1 MSARETIHM
10 PGAYVDPRVDANRA
24 PAGDLTEEMLE
35 QPMWTDQMLAS
46 AGIPVVDV
54 PFVSLGGGMG
64 SFVMVDY
71 LRISGVPKE
80 NIRVLSAIDKPWST
94 YQHLTTVSQIP
105 PGERLRS
112 DSGSC
117 PDNIW
122 GFPSYAVR
130 EAFGNLPNPVKFL
143 DPLWN
148 VLTEPILCNYFT
160 PKAGQVF
167 SGMQTEADRIGWWSM
182 VSKGQIRMSRKRHGG
197 GYFSILTPPEGTSET
212 KRVAYRS
219 TFVHVA
225 IGYPGLRY
233 LPDLQEYRQKH
244 QDYTRAVNAYEPH
257 EHVYQ
262 ELIRRPG
269 TVVVRG
275 GGIAASRI
283 LQRLIDD
290 RDNHGAKTQIAHL
303 FRTYVKGSHGPSIF
317 MRRPGSY
324 GWAYQGF
331 NWPKAGWGG
340 QHKAR
345 LEKMTDEERIEWFK
359 VLGGTTTPKR
369 KLWMKQLERGRN
381 EGFYKTYVGKVTEV
395 VPGPD
400 DTVLTRIQTDDGN
413 LEIPAHF
420 IIDCTGLE
428 ADIREH
434 RVLADLLDYA
444 GAKKNILGK
453 LHVNQKFEI
462 EGARNENG
470 RMYAVGSATL
480 GSYYTVVDSFLGL
493 QAAGLAVLDELAKQ
507 GFCKK
512 IGPVRSISQWW
523 KWVLNRK
530 LP

>member
-1 MSARETIHM
+1 MGSRDTIHM
-10 PGAYVDPRVDANRA
+10 PGAYVDPKVDAHPGA
-24 PAGDLTEEMLE
+24 PGDLTADMLGHPVWTDEML
-35 QPMWTDQMLAS
+35 AV
-46 AGIPVVDV
+46 AGIPVIEV
-54 PFVSLGGGMG
+54 PLVSLGGGIG

-71 LRISGVPKE
+71 LRIAGVPQDK
-80 NIRVLSAIDKPWST
+80 IRVLSALDKPWST

-112 DSGSC
+112 DASSC

-130 EAFGNLPNPVKFL
+130 EALGNRSLVKIL

-160 PKAGQVF
+160 PRAGQVF
-167 SGMQTEADRIGWWSM
+167 RGMQNEADRIGWWSM
-182 VSKGQIRMSRKRHGG
+182 VSQGQIRMVRKRYGG
-197 GYFSILTPPEGTSET
+197 GYFSILTPPPGSSET

-225 IGYPGLRY
+225 VGYPGLRF
-233 LPDLQEYRQKH
+233 LPDLQEYRQRT
-244 QDYTRAVNAYEPH
+244 QDYVRAVNAYEPH

-269 TVVVRG
+269 SVVVRG

-290 RDNHGAKTQIAHL
+290 RDNHGAQTRIAHL
-303 FRTYVKGSHGPSIF
+303 LRTYVDGPQGQSIF
-317 MRRPGSY
+317 SRRPGGD
-324 GWAYQGF
+324 GWAFQGF

-340 QHKAR
+340 QYKHKLER
-345 LEKMTDEERIEWFK
+345 LEGDERKAFFDA
-359 VLGGTTTPKR
+359 LGGTTTPKR
-369 KLWMKQLERGRN
+369 KLWMKQLERGRK
-381 EGFYKTYVGKVTEV
+381 EGFYKTFVGQVVEV
-395 VPGPD
+395 MPGEG
-400 DTVLTRIQTDDGN
+400 DTVMTRIRTADGD
-413 LEIPAHF
+413 LEISAHF

-434 RVLADLLDYA
+434 RVLADLLDYGGA
-444 GAKKNILGK
+444 GTNVLGK
-453 LHVNQKFEI
+453 LDVDQKFEVR
-462 EGARNENG
+462 GTRNENG

-493 QAAGLAVLDELAKQ
+493 QYAGLTICDELAAQ
-507 GFCKK
+507 GFCRK
-512 IGPVRSISQWW
+512 IGPLRSTSQWW
-523 KWVLNRK
+523 KWALNRK
-530 LP
+530 LA

>member
-1 MSARETIHM
+1 MSARDTIHM
-10 PGAYVDPRVDANRA
+10 PGAYVDPKVDAQRA
-24 PAGDLTEEMLE
+24 PAGDLTPEMLDHTV
-35 QPMWTDQMLAS
+35 WTDQMLAS
-46 AGIPVVDV
+46 AGIPVIDV
-54 PFVSLGGGMG
+54 PVVTLGGGMG
-64 SFVMVDY
+64 SFVFVDY
-71 LRISGVPKE
+71 LRIAGVPKE
-80 NIRVLSAIDKPWST
+80 KIRVLSAIDKPWST

-112 DSGSC
+112 DAASC

-130 EAFGNLPNPVKFL
+130 EAAGNRNIIKIL

-148 VLTEPILCNYFT
+148 VLTEPIFCNYFT

-167 SGMQTEADRIGWWSM
+167 RGMQTEADRIGWWSM
-182 VSKGQIRMSRKRHGG
+182 VSQGQIRMARKRYGG

-219 TFVHVA
+219 TYVHVA

-233 LPDLQEYRQKH
+233 LPDLQEYRTRH
-244 QDYTRAVNAYEPH
+244 QDYVRVVNAYEPH

-290 RDNHGAKTQIAHL
+290 RDNNGAKTQIVHL
-303 FRTYVKGSHGPSIF
+303 FRTYVSGPQGESIF
-317 MRRPGSY
+317 NRRPGGD
-324 GWAYQGF
+324 GWAFQGF

-340 QHKAR
+340 QHKKK
-345 LEKMTDEERIEWFK
+345 LESLEGEERKKFFDD
-359 VLGGTTTPKR
+359 LGGTTTPKR
-369 KLWMKQLERGRN
+369 KLWMKQLARGRK
-381 EGFYKTYVGKVTEV
+381 EGFYKTYVGKVTAV
-395 VPGPD
+395 VPGENG
-400 DTVLTRIQTDDGN
+400 TVLTRIQTDDGS
-413 LEIPAHF
+413 LEIPANF

-434 RVLADLLDYA
+434 RVLADLLDYGGA
-444 GAKKNILGK
+444 GKNVLGK
-453 LHVNQKFEI
+453 LDVDQKFEI
-462 EGARNENG
+462 RGTRNENG

-493 QAAGLAVLDELAKQ
+493 QYGGLTVCDQLAEQ

-523 KWVLNRK
+523 KWALNQK

>member
-10 PGAYVDPRVDANRA
+10 PGAYVDPKVDAQRE
-24 PAGDLTEEMLE
+24 PGGDLTAEMLE
-35 QPMWTDQMLAS
+35 HTVWTDQMLAS
-46 AGIPVVDV
+46 AGIPVIDV
-54 PFVSLGGGMG
+54 PLVSLGGGIG

-71 LRISGVPKE
+71 LRIAGVPKE
-80 NIRVLSAIDKPWST
+80 KIRVLSAIEKPWST

-112 DSGSC
+112 DAASC

-130 EAFGNLPNPVKFL
+130 EALGNRNPIKIL

-148 VLTEPILCNYFT
+148 VLTEPILTNYFT

-167 SGMQTEADRIGWWSM
+167 RGMQNEADRIGWWSM
-182 VSKGQIRMSRKRHGG
+182 VSQGQIRMARKRYGG
-197 GYFSILTPPEGTSET
+197 GYFSILTPPAGTADT

-225 IGYPGLRY
+225 IGYPGLRF
-233 LPDLQEYRQKH
+233 LPDLQDYRQRT
-244 QDYTRAVNAYEPH
+244 QDYVRVVNAYEPH

-290 RDNHGAKTQIAHL
+290 RDNNGAKTQIAHL
-303 FRTYVKGSHGPSIF
+303 FRTYIKGPEGTSIF
-317 MRRPGSY
+317 SRRPGGD

-340 QHKAR
+340 QHRFK
-345 LEKMTDEERIEWFK
+345 LEKLEGDERKKFFDD
-359 VLGGTTTPKR
+359 LGGTTTPKR
-369 KLWMKQLERGRN
+369 KLWMKQLERGRK

-395 VPGPD
+395 VPGAD
-400 DTVLTRIQTDDGN
+400 NTVLTRIQTDDGS

-434 RVLADLLDYA
+434 RVLADLLDYGGA
-444 GAKKNILGK
+444 GKNVLGK
-453 LHVNQKFEI
+453 LDVDQKFEI
-462 EGARNENG
+462 RGTRSDDG

-493 QAAGLAVLDELAKQ
+493 QYAGLKICDELAEQ

-512 IGPVRSISQWW
+512 IGPMHSIAQWW
-523 KWVLNRK
+523 KWALNRK

>member
-1 MSARETIHM
+1 MSARDTIHM
-10 PGAYVDPRVDANRA
+10 PGAYVDDRVEAQRA
-24 PAGDLTEEMLE
+24 PGGDLTPEMLD
-35 QPMWTDQMLAS
+35 QPVWTDRMLAE
-46 AGIPVVDV
+46 AGIPVTEV
-54 PFVSLGGGMG
+54 PLVSLGGGIG
-64 SFVMVDY
+64 SFVLADY
-71 LRISGVPKE
+71 LRIAGVPPDK
-80 NIRVLSAIDKPWST
+80 IRVLSAIDKPWAT

-112 DSGSC
+112 DSSAC

-130 EAFGNLPNPVKFL
+130 EAFGNRSLIKFL

-148 VLTEPILCNYFT
+148 VFTEPILTNYFT

-167 SGMQTEADRIGWWSM
+167 QGMQTEADRIGWWSM
-182 VSKGQIRMSRKRHGG
+182 VVNGQIRMARKRQGG
-197 GYFSILTPPEGTSET
+197 GYFSILTPAQGTADT
-212 KRVAYRS
+212 KRVAFRS

-225 IGYPGLRY
+225 VGYPGLRY
-233 LPDLQEYRQKH
+233 LPDLQDYRQRT
-244 QDYTRAVNAYEPH
+244 QDYVRVVNAYEPH

-290 RDNHGAKTQIAHL
+290 RDNEGAKTQIIHL
-303 FRTYVKGSHGPSIF
+303 FRTFVKGPHGPSIF
-317 MRRPGSY
+317 LRRAGGD
-324 GWAYQGF
+324 GWAFQGF

-340 QHKAR
+340 QTKVK
-345 LEKMTDEERIEWFK
+345 LEKLEGDDRKKLFDL
-359 VLGGTTTPKR
+359 LGGTTTPKR
-369 KLWMKQLERGRN
+369 KLWMKQLERGRK
-381 EGFYKTYVGKVTEV
+381 EGFYKTYVGNVTEV
-395 VPGPD
+395 VPGPQGEVV
-400 DTVLTRIQTDDGN
+400 TKIQTDDGT

-434 RVLADLLDYA
+434 RVLADLLDYG
-444 GAKKNILGK
+444 GASKNVLGK
-453 LHVNQKFEI
+453 LSVDKKFEI
-462 EGARNENG
+462 IGTRNENG

-493 QAAGLAVLDELAKQ
+493 QYAGLTICDELAKQ

-512 IGPVRSISQWW
+512 IGPVRSTSQWW
-523 KWVLNRK
+523 KWALNRK

>member
-10 PGAYVDPRVDANRA
+10 PGAYVDPKVDANRA
-24 PAGDLTEEMLE
+24 PAGDLTQEMLE
-35 QPMWTDQMLAS
+35 HPLWTDQMLAS
-46 AGIPVVDV
+46 AGIPVIDV
-54 PFVSLGGGMG
+54 PLVSLGGGIG
-64 SFVMVDY
+64 SFVLTDY
-71 LRISGVPKE
+71 LRIAGVPKE

-105 PGERLRS
+105 PAERLRS

-130 EAFGNLPNPVKFL
+130 EAFGNLPNIVKFL

-148 VLTEPILCNYFT
+148 VFSEPILTNYFT

-167 SGMQTEADRIGWWSM
+167 AGMQTEADRIGWWSM
-182 VSKGQIRMSRKRHGG
+182 VSKGQIRMARKRYGG

-233 LPDLQEYRQKH
+233 LPDLQEYRQKY
-244 QDYTRAVNAYEPH
+244 QDYVRPVNAYEPH

-303 FRTYVKGSHGPSIF
+303 FRTYVKGTTGPNIF
-317 MRRPGSY
+317 YRRPGGD
-324 GWAYQGF
+324 GWSYQGF

-340 QHKAR
+340 QHKFK
-345 LEKMTDEERIEWFK
+345 LEKLDEEGRKKWFAD
-359 VLGGTTTPKR
+359 LGGTTTPKR
-369 KLWMKQLERGRN
+369 KLWMKQLERGRK

-400 DTVLTRIQTDDGN
+400 DTVLTRIKTDDGS

-434 RVLADLLDYA
+434 RVLADLLDYG
-444 GAKKNILGK
+444 GATKNVLGK
-453 LHVNQKFEI
+453 LAVDKKFEI
-462 EGARNENG
+462 IGARSDNG

-493 QAAGLAVLDELAKQ
+493 QYAGLTIMDELAKQ
-507 GFCKK
+507 GFCNKL
-512 IGPVRSISQWW
+512 GPVRSTAHWW